1 MPFTPFHMGPGLAIK
16 AIAGRHFSLLT
27 YGIAQV
33 AMDIEPLIG
42 LFQGATVLH
51 GRSHSVAGAT
61 GIALLVCLLS
71 PPIRRALRRW
81 WNHELPFH
89 RLERFRSPDAL
100 SWGAIVTGAFIG
112 TYGHV
117 ALDSF
122 MHSDMAPF
130 WPWSA
135 APAWRGIVSTETL
148 HLFCGV
154 TGLIGV
160 LAGLLQGRRRPA
172 PQSPG

>member
-27 YGIAQV
+27 YGVAQV

-42 LFQGATVLH
+42 MFQGAAVLH
-51 GRSHSVAGAT
+51 GRSHSYLGAT
-61 GIALLVCLLS
+61 VIALLVLFLS
-71 PPIRRALRRW
+71 PPMSRALLRG
-81 WNHELPFH
+81 WNHELRFH
-89 RLERFRSPDAL
+89 SLERFGSPEGLSRVAL
-100 SWGAIVTGAFIG
+100 LTGAFIG
-112 TYGHV
+112 TYSHV

-130 WPWSA
+130 WPWSTA
-135 APAWRGIVSTETL
+135 HSLPGIVSTETL

-154 TGLIGV
+154 TGLIGF
-160 LAGLLQGRRRPA
+160 LAWFVRGLRHRA
-172 PQSPG
+172 PRVVG